1 MADRSVLDW
10 ITVVLVI
17 IAGLHIG
24 LSSVNFDLLGVLP
37 AGGLTT
43 TVSALIGLS
52 TLYMIYGLTQE

>member
-17 IAGLHIG
+17 IGGLHIG
-24 LSSVNFDLLGVLP
+24 LSTVGFSLLGVLG
-37 AGGLTT
+37 AGGIAT
-43 TVSALIGLS
+43 TVNALIGLS

>member
-17 IAGLHIG
+17 IAGLDIG